1 MRQGLPRAVHRQGDG
16 RTCDEGI
23 RRGDA
28 RKRLHARRPA
38 AGARRAHLYRTGQD
52 EQRLRLLLPQRRHQ
66 ARARR
71 PCGAVDFGRRRSQL
85 AAAPPPG
92 DVHADRGGDRAR
104 RRRQHHGVDERP
116 RSAEP
121 AGGPPRHLPQAGF
134 VRRRAQGAALQP
146 YAVHADVPLV
156 GERRG
161 EGARPV
167 RKLLPS
173 GCHLCRG
180 PRRARDVE
188 FPGGEQFLLRRRL
201 HEASGREQPR
211 VVQKH
216 PRSDLLHGVRDGI
229 RFLRRLRPRGA
240 RRIRPCRRPPYR
252 ARQEAV
258 DVGQPSVR
266 VCVGPRA
273 DRRQRTLRGADGRRL
288 YRQPARLHLS
298 PAVRDEGLQ
307 PVLVAVQEP
316 RPREERQYAPCRVAR
331 RRQGRCRRFR
341 EYRGCGGSPW
351 RRQVLHCR
359 SQGRRAVDVRDGCDC
374 GSGRQERRNAD

>member
-1 MRQGLPRAVHRQGDG
+1 MRQGLSGAVHRQGDG
-16 RTCDEGI
+16 RA
-23 RRGDA
+23 GDA
-28 RKRLHARRPA
+28 RVRLRHARERLRSRRPA
-38 AGARRAHLYRTGQD
+38 AGARRPHLHRAGQD
-52 EQRLRLLLPQRRHQ
+52 ERRLRLLLPQRRHQ

-71 PCGAVDFGRRRSQL
+71 PRGAVDFGRRRVQL

-92 DVHADRGGDRAR
+92 DVHADRSGDRAR

-167 RKLLPS
+167 RKLLPG
-173 GCHLCRG
+173 GCHLRRG
-180 PRRARDVE
+180 PCRARDVE

-216 PRSDLLHGVRDGI
+216 PRPDLLHGLRDGI
-229 RFLRRLRPRGA
+229 
-240 RRIRPCRRPPYR
+240 
-252 ARQEAV
+252 
-258 DVGQPSVR
+258 
-266 VCVGPRA
+266 
-273 DRRQRTLRGADGRRL
+273 
-288 YRQPARLHLS
+288 
-298 PAVRDEGLQ
+298 
-307 PVLVAVQEP
+307 
-316 RPREERQYAPCRVAR
+316 
-331 RRQGRCRRFR
+331 
-341 EYRGCGGSPW
+341 
-351 RRQVLHCR
+351 
-359 SQGRRAVDVRDGCDC
+359 
-374 GSGRQERRNAD
+374 